1 MIMKRTGKTH
11 ANHPRVRLLPACLS
25 LALAVGSGAFAPERS
40 EAAMPPTPAVIP
52 AGGPF
57 APDRN
62 AQRTP
67 MRQSELAAF
76 MQSKART
83 LPVIPA
89 ASIPVTNCN
98 DSGPGSYR
106 QAMTDAANGDTID
119 LTSLDCSTITLTTGD
134 VITGVDDLTLQGPG
148 ALALTI
154 SGGGI
159 YRPLHHIGFGHL
171 SVNDVSIADGK
182 KYVADGGI
190 GNPDGGCISSTGDV
204 AINNSW
210 IKYCDAGSSSV
221 SNPVKG
227 GAVYGQVGV
236 GIVNSVISG
245 STAHSSGTNAM
256 GGGVYTPGYLTIAYS
271 QIADN
276 SVIAS
281 GRSTGGGA
289 QVGNFYGVPGDD
301 TFVKY
306 STFSGNSAGAG
317 GGLYSTGDIFI
328 TNSTISHNAGGNTGG
343 ILMFNLGGA
352 TGEWKLMNSTVSGND
367 SNILTGGVYVRGNDA
382 RIENSTIAFND
393 SIGSN
398 KYGAGVTVRST
409 HNLHLNSTL
418 VSNNYTDVLGDE
430 LGPQVDDIGGVDGA
444 TLTGTDNLIYF
455 PSSLVTPPGT
465 ILLTDPALAPLAA
478 NGGPTATHGLYPS
491 SPALDAGNNTQG
503 TLTDQRGTGYPRNIG
518 PSPDIGAFEGTV
530 SDTIFTDGFD

>member
-1 MIMKRTGKTH
+1 MH
-11 ANHPRVRLLPACLS
+11 
-25 LALAVGSGAFAPERS
+25 
-40 EAAMPPTPAVIP
+40 
-52 AGGPF
+52 
-57 APDRN
+57 
-62 AQRTP
+62 
-67 MRQSELAAF
+67 
-76 MQSKART
+76 
-83 LPVIPA
+83 
-89 ASIPVTNCN
+89 
-98 DSGPGSYR
+98 
-106 QAMTDAANGDTID
+106 
-119 LTSLDCSTITLTTGD
+119 
-134 VITGVDDLTLQGPG
+134 
-148 ALALTI
+148 
-154 SGGGI
+154 
-159 YRPLHHIGFGHL
+159 
-171 SVNDVSIADGK
+171 
-182 KYVADGGI
+182 
-190 GNPDGGCISSTGDV
+190 
-204 AINNSW
+204 
-210 IKYCDAGSSSV
+210 
-221 SNPVKG
+221 
-227 GAVYGQVGV
+227 
-236 GIVNSVISG
+236 
-245 STAHSSGTNAM
+245 AM

-271 QIADN
+271 QVVDN
-276 SVIAS
+276 AVIAS
-281 GRSTGGGA
+281 GRATGGGA

-317 GGLYSTGDIFI
+317 GGLYATGDIFI

-352 TGEWKLMNSTVSGND
+352 TGEWRLLNSTVSGND
-367 SNILTGGVYVRGNDA
+367 SNVLTGGVYIRGNDA

-393 SIGSN
+393 SVGSN
-398 KYGAGVTVRST
+398 KYGAGVTVRSI

-418 VSNNYTDVLGDE
+418 ISNNYTDLLGDE

-478 NGGPTATHGLYPS
+478 NGGPTATHGLYPG